1 MQILGYLREF
11 SPRKRLHK
19 DLGGITGR
27 TWIAFLIPDDS
38 PQRLPTAIIQEFRL
52 ATLQISLDQRDR
64 GLDSEQPGRAS

>member
-19 DLGGITGR
+19 ELGGITGR
-27 TWIAFLIPDDS
+27 TWIAFLVPNDS
-38 PQRLPTAIIQEFRL
+38 PQRLPTAIIKEFRL
-52 ATLQISLDQRDR
+52 ATCKFPCINEIR